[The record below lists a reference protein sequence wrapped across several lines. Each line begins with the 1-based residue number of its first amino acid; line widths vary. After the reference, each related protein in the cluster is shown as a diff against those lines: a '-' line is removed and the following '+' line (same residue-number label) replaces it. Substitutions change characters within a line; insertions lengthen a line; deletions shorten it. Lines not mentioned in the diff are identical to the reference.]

1 MTHAADCVEIEV
13 KLDTAALRRRLAV
26 VTSSQTMRRLNGHIG
41 NVALEKT
48 KDFLDEMSVSRHK
61 VADRLGA
68 PHSKFLEYA
77 SGRLAGSPHQQN
89 TVLENVSDKGST
101 IAIKN
106 TPGLSRAQKDLHISA
121 KNARALTIPIDRISH
136 GKRVADLRS
145 SGHEV
150 FRPKGKN
157 ILAETRG
164 NGKDAKLR
172 PLYALV
178 KSVTVPKDEGL
189 LPKEKQIA
197 EWATDAANEFFDRMA
212 EID

>member
-1 MTHAADCVEIEV
+1 VEIEV
-13 KLDTAALRRRLAV
+13 KLDSAALRRRLAV

-41 NVALEKT
+41 NVVLEKT
-48 KDFLDEMSVSRHK
+48 KDFLDEMSVCRHK

-68 PHSKFLEYA
+68 RHSKFLEYA
-77 SGRLAGSPHQQN
+77 SGRLSGSPLNQ
-89 TVLENVSDKGST
+89 TTKLENVSEKGST

-164 NGKDAKLR
+164 KGKNAKLR
-172 PLYALV
+172 PLFALV
-178 KSVTVPKDEGL
+178 KSVTVPRDRGL
-189 LPKEKQIA
+189 LPTTKEIR
-197 EWATDAANEFFDRMA
+197 EWTTDAADEFLEMA
-212 EID
+212 EG